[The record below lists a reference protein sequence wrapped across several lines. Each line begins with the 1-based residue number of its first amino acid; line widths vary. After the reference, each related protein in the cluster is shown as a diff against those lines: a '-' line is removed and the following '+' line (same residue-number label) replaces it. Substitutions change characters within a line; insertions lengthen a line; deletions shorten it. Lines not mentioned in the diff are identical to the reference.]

1 MLCVNATVWQDSF
14 CPHWTEPFIS
24 NSVTICCVIPP
35 VIDVSPL
42 KTFLPKELL
51 ILTSA
56 PEIGLL
62 SVEFVTFTSRYH
74 WTVRLFVSTG
84 LLVLL
89 GTNCILD
96 LLNETFRKKISVTLE
111 VKITSA

>member
-56 PEIGLL
+56 FEIGLL

-74 WTVRLFVSTG
+74 WTVRLFLSAPVG
-84 LLVLL
+84 LSMK
-89 GTNCILD
+89 ILD
-96 LLNETFRKKISVTLE
+96 LLKETFRKKIFVTLD
-111 VKITSA
+111 VKIISA